1 MCETLFLILCV
12 RKKFL
17 LNRECP
23 STTILT
29 ECSSERIKQISDKKK
44 NNQRIDEI
52 YVGNSPKEC
61 LYDFADNSN

>member
-12 RKKFL
+12 RKKFQ

-29 ECSSERIKQISDKKK
+29 EFSSERIKQISDKKN